1 MKTTAQIIEEA
12 RRARADQ
19 EREAIFAKLGLTVST
34 SITNFGISHYIYWHG
49 VKVRISDHSVGD
61 YRFQTEV
68 HFVNQIPTLIEMA
81 AAVAMAKGN
90 KAQIP
95 TKVNYEGSE
104 FSAKKFYREKFVN
117 YTQVGERTS
126 KKGFPV
132 AIAQVTVNRPAF
144 KGCSA
149 LNYLT
154 QQIFE

>member
-1 MKTTAQIIEEA
+1 MKTNAQIIEEA

-49 VKVRISDHSVGD
+49 VKVRISDHDTGI
-61 YRFQTEV
+61 YRMKTEV

-81 AAVAMAKGN
+81 AAVARAKGN
-90 KAQIP
+90 KAQIA
-95 TKVNYEGSE
+95 TKAAFEGGE
-104 FSAKKFYREKFVN
+104 FAAKKFYGDKLVN
-117 YTQVGERTS
+117 YTQVDQRIG
-126 KKGFPV
+126 KKGQIVP
-132 AIAQVTVNRPAF
+132 IAQVTVNRPAF